1 MLAAKKTIVII
12 VKKIALGQSLA
23 AIAQQIGIAH
33 RNIKNKIP
41 IVLRG
46 VLLPGAFIV

>member
-23 AIAQQIGIAH
+23 AIAQ
-33 RNIKNKIP
+33 
-41 IVLRG
+41 
-46 VLLPGAFIV
+46 